1 MGSEHN
7 RGNPASRVFLNYDDI
22 NKRAIQLFHTESSSA
37 SGSGQQL
44 HTWWFLRIFHPY
56 DRSRRL
62 FDFATVIW
70 VLLLV
75 FFIPIEIGFDWFDAP
90 NWQKIIYT
98 VLDFWFAVDIILN
111 FRTGYINHGTLVM
124 DPSKIYRNYLSTWF
138 LIDAIGTFPFERLIS
153 GDIASRKSLKLTK
166 YFKIPKLLRVSRLMK
181 YVRNH
186 NYVYDFSK
194 VLVLIFTMLHL
205 GACVWVLLLDPCEE
219 GMANYAGDE
228 VCAQENMY
236 RMYSE
241 ALHLSAAMFLGV
253 SNNHIVFKPEL
264 LDLDFKGRD
273 STAIYLV
280 STLFMIIGL
289 FLIAMLISEANV
301 YVMGKKQ
308 GSAAFQS
315 KTDRVNHEMEYYG
328 VPHDLQVQV
337 RAFYDY
343 VWIHQRQYD
352 DKIALLSD
360 QQMSTDLQRKLALHL
375 FKDVVSHISF
385 FSEIDDLLLG
395 EICMSLRTRIFLPG
409 DMIILKGDVGKELFI
424 ISKGIVEVLRDDLP
438 ANLRRSAPEILLR
451 NGSFFGEI
459 ALVMEVRRTCSVQ
472 ARTVCEV
479 NVLQQAAFDS
489 VLRENPH
496 FARRI
501 NELVVA
507 RQLDSSLARSNV
519 KGVDFQ
525 ISTADLERA
534 VEVMEKN
541 MKAGLERRQLSQ
553 NVSSRS
559 MADSSIKSPIS
570 VQVKPVRPSG
580 RVSFDEA
587 TARRKNRGQGYQRH
601 AYDEESQIE
610 IPDRPSTAGPG
621 PVSDV
626 IRDITRRSTRFAD
639 EDIVKKIRMADRPLS
654 GSFETSITLDSFVDT
669 CSDTEVDLPK
679 KRTTSK
685 FNTRRTTGLR
695 KVNKVTE
702 DELEGHFKPDIVDI
716 AKVRPVILN
725 SQTESIDRDSERQA
739 LDSRMSYQ
747 GKMMEQLLTK
757 IDQLENRTKEVLRK
771 SLGE

>member
-1 MGSEHN
+1 
-7 RGNPASRVFLNYDDI
+7 
-22 NKRAIQLFHTESSSA
+22 
-37 SGSGQQL
+37 
-44 HTWWFLRIFHPY
+44 
-56 DRSRRL
+56 
-62 FDFATVIW
+62 
-70 VLLLV
+70 
-75 FFIPIEIGFDWFDAP
+75 
-90 NWQKIIYT
+90 
-98 VLDFWFAVDIILN
+98 
-111 FRTGYINHGTLVM
+111 
-124 DPSKIYRNYLSTWF
+124 
-138 LIDAIGTFPFERLIS
+138 
-153 GDIASRKSLKLTK
+153 
-166 YFKIPKLLRVSRLMK
+166 
-181 YVRNH
+181 
-186 NYVYDFSK
+186 
-194 VLVLIFTMLHL
+194 MLHL
-205 GACVWVLLLDPCEE
+205 GACVWVLILDPCEE
-219 GMANYAGDE
+219 DISNYSDQDL
-228 VCAQENMY
+228 CAQENAY
-236 RMYSE
+236 RLYAE

-253 SNNHIVFKPEL
+253 SNNHIVIKPEL
-264 LDLDFKGRD
+264 LDLDFKGRSKD
-273 STAIYLV
+273 STAIFLI

-289 FLIAMLISEANV
+289 FLIALLISEANV

-328 VPHDLQVQV
+328 VPYDLQVQV

-424 ISKGIVEVLRDDLP
+424 IAKGIVEVLRDDLP
-438 ANLRRSAPEILLR
+438 ANLRRNAPEILLR

-496 FARRI
+496 FARKM

-525 ISTADLERA
+525 VSQSDLERA
-534 VEVMEKN
+534 VVAMEKN
-541 MKAGLERRQLSQ
+541 MKAGLERRQMKQMQSSTS
-553 NVSSRS
+553 NEESSHMPPVS
-559 MADSSIKSPIS
+559 
-570 VQVKPVRPSG
+570 VKMKPRV
-580 RVSFDEA
+580 RVSFDDNV
-587 TARRKNRGQGYQRH
+587 RRKGGCTGYH
-601 AYDEESQIE
+601 HTDDEESQIE
-610 IPDRPSTAGPG
+610 LPPRPSTAGAG

-639 EDIVKKIRMADRPLS
+639 EELVKKIRVHNRPLS
-654 GSFETSITLDSFVDT
+654 VGFESEITQDDFFVDT

-679 KRTTSK
+679 
-685 FNTRRTTGLR
+685 RRTTKYNQR
-695 KVNKVTE
+695 KSVSMPHVEKMTE
-702 DELEGHFKPDIVDI
+702 DELEGHFKPGVFDI

-725 SQTESIDRDSERQA
+725 SQTESLDHQGAERDS
-739 LDSRMSYQ
+739 LNSRISAQ
-747 GKMMEQLLTK
+747 GKMMEQLLSK
-757 IDQLENRTKEVLRK
+757 IDQLEHRTKEALRK
-771 SLGE
+771 SLGDG